1 MHAADIYTCKDA
13 SGKQLV
19 SDRPISSCIDREQKV
34 LSNSAVVKK
43 VVPPSY
49 TAQEAAAIEARK
61 KQAEQEALKA
71 QARERSLVILAQRYP
86 NSAAHQKARN
96 ETAQEI
102 LARIQTGNARLQAI
116 AAERTTLDKEMEFYS
131 KSPDKVPFKL
141 RTLIK
146 NSTENEAIARRY
158 LDNQN
163 KELAALHKRFDDEAA
178 LLATVWKKVP

>member
-1 MHAADIYTCKDA
+1 MQA
-13 SGKQLV
+13 S
-19 SDRPISSCIDREQKV
+19 
-34 LSNSAVVKK
+34 
-43 VVPPSY
+43 
-49 TAQEAAAIEARK
+49 
-61 KQAEQEALKA
+61 
-71 QARERSLVILAQRYP
+71 
-86 NSAAHQKARN
+86 
-96 ETAQEI
+96 
-102 LARIQTGNARLQAI
+102 
-116 AAERTTLDKEMEFYS
+116 AAERKTLDKELEFYI